1 MAKQYQ
7 DLGIYSDLAHLAQKN
22 LKLYPTMKPG
32 KKAQAL
38 VRPWLGC
45 DLGPAKPQ
53 KVKVEKRW
61 TKDGVDGEL
70 ITYSVGFGPR
80 TEAYYLRP
88 AGVKGKLP
96 GVVALHDHGGFKY
109 YGKEKVALGPD
120 EPTDIL
126 KNWYKKAYG
135 GRPFANEMAKQGF
148 AVLVPDCFTWGSRKF
163 PLETIGEWDKF
174 QGDAL
179 HSKTP
184 MEPWPGISMPAD
196 VSLYSWTAVTHEHT
210 IQKYCHVLG
219 TSMAGVMAYED
230 NVAVNYLLSRKDV
243 KPGGAGCVGLSGG
256 GLRSTLLQ
264 STCPSIKAAV
274 VVGLMSSYAGL
285 LDHNVVT
292 HTWMM
297 YPSPEI
303 ARHADWPDLVSCRAP
318 SPLMVQYDIED
329 ALFTLKGMKEADK
342 KIAALYKGV
351 GKPNNYVGKFY
362 PGPHKFD
369 VPMQDDANAWLKAQL
384 G

>member
-1 MAKQYQ
+1 MAKNYK
-7 DLGIYSDLAHLAQKN
+7 DLGVYSDLATVAQKAF
-22 LKLYPTMKPG
+22 KLYPTMKPG
-32 KKAQAL
+32 KKAQAQ
-38 VRPWLGC
+38 VKSWLGS
-45 DLGPAKPQ
+45 DLGPAKAL

-109 YGKEKVALGPD
+109 YGKEKVAEGPD
-120 EPTDIL
+120 ANPDIIN
-126 KNWYKKAYG
+126 KWYGKAYG
-135 GRPFANEMAKQGF
+135 GRPFANELARQGF
-148 AVLVPDCFTWGSRKF
+148 AVLVNDCFSWGSRKF
-163 PLETIGEWDKF
+163 PLSEITEWDRM
-174 QGDAL
+174 QGEAL
-179 HSKTP
+179 HAKSP
-184 MEPWPGISMPAD
+184 MEPWPGTSMPAD
-196 VSLYSWTAVTHEHT
+196 VSLYAWSAVTHEHT

-230 NVAVNYLLSRKDV
+230 NIAVNYLLSRKDV
-243 KPGGAGCVGLSGG
+243 KPGGVGCVGLSGG

-264 STCPSIKAAV
+264 ATSDKVKAAV
-274 VVGLMSSYAGL
+274 VVGLMSSYPGL

-297 YPSPEI
+297 YPTPEL
-303 ARHADWPDLVSCRAP
+303 ARHADWPDLVACRAP
-318 SPLMVQYDIED
+318 SALFVQYDMED
-329 ALFTLKGMKEADK
+329 ALFTMAGMKEADK

-351 GKPNNYVGKFY
+351 GKAKNYLGKFY

-369 VPMQDDANAWLKAQL
+369 VQMQDDASKWLHEQL